1 VAIIRNGRCILS
13 NDRGLWRKTTQGTG
27 KGAALAVATAQHGH
41 HETTPMTPHLFMCAF
56 LERPAFLLGRLD
68 QICTAIHAEL
78 SVGETL
84 GQTEF
89 LLLLNASDARDQ
101 ISLARA
107 AGVDKSTTALI
118 LNNLENAGVIER
130 LPDPADRRRTRPRLT
145 ATGHDHA
152 GTAATKYVELQ
163 RQLVAPLGET
173 GSSQELVALLRRIA
187 RNANCPAPAW
197 APDSAADILVNAPSF
212 HGRRAL
218 QVAEATFLDATAS
231 LSLTPRQFSMLF
243 ILHAQANLTQAELS
257 RLFGLDPSTGT
268 VIMRNLFA
276 RGLVDC
282 RAAQDDRRKRT
293 YALTDAGREQLT
305 LAEPLV
311 AESERRLMEPLDQ
324 EQAASLVAGLR
335 IIVRAHSR
343 RLRFPGE
350 FGPCG
355 EA

>member
-1 VAIIRNGRCILS
+1 
-13 NDRGLWRKTTQGTG
+13 
-27 KGAALAVATAQHGH
+27 
-41 HETTPMTPHLFMCAF
+41 MCAF

-68 QICTAIHAEL
+68 QICTAIHSEL
-78 SVGETL
+78 SAGETL

-89 LLLLNASDARDQ
+89 LLLLAASDTRDQ

-118 LNNLENAGVIER
+118 LNNLESAGAIER
-130 LPDPADRRRTRPRLT
+130 LADPDDRRRTRPRLT
-145 ATGHDHA
+145 AVGHAHA
-152 GTAATKYVELQ
+152 ATAATKFVELQ
-163 RQLVAPLGET
+163 RQLAAPLGKT
-173 GSSQELVALLRRIA
+173 RSSHDLVALLRRLA
-187 RNANCPAPAW
+187 RDAACPAPTW
-197 APDSAADILVNAPSF
+197 APDSAADMLITAPSF

-218 QVAEATFLDATAS
+218 QVAEATFLDATAP

-243 ILHAQANLTQAELS
+243 ILRAQSGLTQADLS

-268 VIMRNLFA
+268 VIMRNLVG

-282 RAAQDDRRKRT
+282 RPAEDDRRKRT
-293 YALTDAGREQLT
+293 YALTDAGREQLA

-311 AESERRLMEPLDQ
+311 AESERRLMEPLDG
-324 EQAASLVAGLR
+324 EQAASLVASLQ

-350 FGPCG
+350 FDACG
-355 EA
+355 VA